1 MKCKLPL
8 YMLLASMLCGAA
20 VSCNSD
26 NDDVED
32 STEEVQITTSL
43 AIRSFALT
51 ANDNVLANL
60 DSVFFTIDLDNA
72 VVYNADSLP
81 KGTKINKLVADISL
95 PTVTEATITF
105 TGEDGEVKTID
116 YLVSTS
122 DTIDF
127 SHNDVKLHLVD
138 YNGVNTRDYAL
149 KVNVHTLVADSLYW
163 DKASMRPLPTS
174 LSNPTEQHT
183 VQFGSKVLCFT
194 RSASGACVA
203 STPDPGAE
211 SWSNSPCNLPASL
224 LISSITAGENALFAV
239 NSQGHLLT
247 STDEG
252 VNWSDLSVS
261 MNHILG
267 AYGSTILGVR
277 KGSDGVYYH
286 TTYPASTEYAVDA
299 DFPVAGTSQAVVYSN
314 KWSPDKMLMIVGGA
328 KSSGTLTGATWAY
341 DGNSWG
347 CLSPDG
353 IPALEG
359 VCLVPYYSYKVS
371 TQWVASEV
379 STLVAIGGRNAAGTT
394 NPYVYISLN
403 RGLNWVKADNCM
415 QLPDYLAP
423 VAYAQSVVHSVTLSR
438 SAASGVWRD
447 MPVNGLPAWYRGS
460 QSRAVAPIE
469 SWDCPYVY
477 LFGGETD
484 LNGLSAKVW
493 RGYINRMTFKPIQ

>member
-1 MKCKLPL
+1 
-8 YMLLASMLCGAA
+8 MLCGAA
-20 VSCNSD
+20 ASCNK
-26 NDDVED
+26 DDDEAENV
-32 STEEVQITTSL
+32 TEEVQVTTSL
-43 AIRSFALT
+43 AVNSFALT
-51 ANDNVLANL
+51 ANSKVLANL

-81 KGTKINKLVADISL
+81 KGTKINKLVADIGL
-95 PTVTEATITF
+95 PTVSEATITF
-105 TGEDGEVKTID
+105 TGADGAVKTIN
-116 YLVSTS
+116 YLVSKS

-149 KVNVHTLVADSLYW
+149 KVNVHTLVTDSLYW
-163 DKASMRPLPTS
+163 DKASMRALPTS
-174 LSNPTEQHT
+174 LTNPTEQHT
-183 VQFGSKVLCFT
+183 VQYGDKVLCFT

-203 STPDPGAE
+203 SSTDPGAE
-211 SWSNSPCNLPASL
+211 SWSNSSCNLPASL
-224 LISSITAGENALFAV
+224 LINSITAGEDALYAV
-239 NSQGHLLT
+239 NTQGHLLT
-247 STDEG
+247 STDDG
-252 VNWSDLSVS
+252 VTWSELSVN

-267 AYGSTILGVR
+267 AYGSKILGVR

-286 TTYPASTEYAVDA
+286 TTYPASTETAVDPQ
-299 DFPVAGTSQAVVYSN
+299 FPVAGTSQAAVYSN
-314 KWSPDKMLMIVGGA
+314 KWSPNAMLLIVGGA
-328 KSSGTLTGATWAY
+328 KSSGALTGATWAY

-359 VCLVPYYSYKVS
+359 VCLVPYYTYKVNN
-371 TQWVASEV
+371 QWVASEV
-379 STLVAIGGRNAAGTT
+379 STLVAIGGLNASGAV

-403 RGLNWVKADNCM
+403 RGLNWVKADSPM

-423 VAYAQSVVHSVTLSR
+423 VAYAQSVVHTVTLSR
-438 SAASGVWRD
+438 SAASGSWRD
-447 MPVNGLPAWYRGS
+447 MPVNGLPAWYRDT

-477 LFGGETD
+477 LFGGETP